1 MHSWR
6 ERMPEGMRLK
16 SDGFASN
23 LYDPGMS
30 RTLARYSAERGLPY
44 QDIGYPV
51 PLETFA
57 DYGLDFQKRLVPDL
71 EKTDITLLKQAPAGF
86 LLRTADGHEVAA
98 RRVIVAVGITH
109 FGYVPPPLAGLPADY
124 ITHSSAHRSMS
135 TFRGRR
141 VAVVGAGAS
150 AVDLAALMHAAG
162 VDVQLIARR
171 ETIDFHPPPVEPRA
185 WSQRILKPRSGLG
198 LGWRSRLCSDAPLL
212 FHALPTR
219 LRLRAVRRHLGPA
232 PGWFMKDQV
241 VGQVPMH
248 LGTELIRAVVNGDR
262 VTLSCA
268 RRYGGPLSVTVDHI
282 VAGTGYRVSLRRLKF
297 LDEPLR
303 QRVRS
308 VEDAPILNR
317 NFETSVPGLFM
328 VGVASA
334 NCFGPI
340 ARFAYGAGFT
350 ARRLS
355 AVMRTV

>member
-171 ETIDFHPPPVEPRA
+171 ETLDFHPPPVEPRA

-248 LGTELIRAVVNGDR
+248 LGTELIRAVVSGDR

-268 RRYGGPLSVTVDHI
+268 RRNGGPLSVTVDHI